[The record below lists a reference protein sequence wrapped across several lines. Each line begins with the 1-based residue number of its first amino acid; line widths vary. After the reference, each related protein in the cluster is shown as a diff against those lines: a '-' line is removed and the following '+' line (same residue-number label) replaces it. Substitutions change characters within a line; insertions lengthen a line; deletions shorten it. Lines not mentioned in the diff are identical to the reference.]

1 MEKKHTLPSIEGAK
15 STIKDELKQAE
26 KAAKSKNSKTKQVET
41 AKVTNTATPVTINNE
56 YTFLDRIKEKTKET
70 AKSLPS
76 TIKQAPT
83 TINQKTGIGAG
94 IQSLSTK
101 FVTKTADGIV
111 SDLPPF
117 FRDMGFIKKT
127 PELLDSLT
135 SKATQI
141 LVASKKNKPKDNK
154 AKEENTNKNSEQ
166 SGIVDEISN
175 TIEFLKAITDNTSD
189 IEDTLDSIL
198 ANTPYGS
205 KSNVPAPVV
214 SAGASAAADATK
226 SRLER
231 MNNRAGSTIDNPP
244 IGTPT
249 DPITVEIKDNKPKIE
264 SKKDKDKDKE
274 SLLGRLFKFLL
285 KGLFAGLLKFGGLL
299 KTLLSKL
306 FGKLGLGKLLGV
318 LAGKLGASKLAEK
331 TSNLFD
337 RGKGKGNADKPDLDL
352 DKNRAKDKPK
362 IESEPNKKTNNTPD
376 IDKNNKSK
384 IEPEKGKPGKSDLS
398 IDKDNVDLDSSNK
411 AAKETS
417 SKVTKEASKGATK
430 QAEKQLAKTG
440 GKQAAKTAAKV
451 GGKFAL
457 KRGISTLLGGVGGTL
472 GSIIPGAGTVAGA
485 IGGAVLGEVVG
496 EGLWQLGEYVYD
508 KVAGDSEQDSENA
521 EKENASK
528 IEETTK
534 QELEKQEKQNPLGEK
549 SKPTSDKIEKTEEKP
564 ATENYVDTKIQE
576 IQQQNTSESASSP
589 LKENTSHIKTS
600 SILTETQSQ
609 DNTGIVAQAI
619 NNPRAALP
627 IQTDNAVKTR
637 TKINEEKQKAAQIVA
652 PNSITINNN
661 STNTNNNNSQTVIQ
675 MNDPQSRAINGS
687 NTW

>member
-26 KAAKSKNSKTKQVET
+26 KATKSKNSKTKQVET
-41 AKVTNTATPVTINNE
+41 AKVANTATPVTINNE
-56 YTFLDRIKEKTKET
+56 YTFLDRIKEKAKET
-70 AKSLPS
+70 TKSFPS

-101 FVTKTADGIV
+101 FVTNTADEIV

-135 SKATQI
+135 SKATQF
-141 LVASKKNKPKDNK
+141 LVASEKNKPKDNK
-154 AKEENTNKNSEQ
+154 SKEENTNKNPEQ
-166 SGIVDEISN
+166 SDITDRISN

-198 ANTPYGS
+198 ANTPYGP

-264 SKKDKDKDKE
+264 SKNDKDKDKG

-285 KGLFAGLLKFGGLL
+285 KGLFAGLLKFGELL

-306 FGKLGLGKLLGV
+306 FGELGLGKLLGV
-318 LAGKLGASKLAEK
+318 LAGKLGAGKLAEK
-331 TSNLFD
+331 ASNLFD
-337 RGKGKGNADKPDLDL
+337 RGKGKGKADKPDLDL
-352 DKNRAKDKPK
+352 DKNRVKDKPK
-362 IESEPNKKTNNTPD
+362 IESEPNKKSNNTPD

-384 IEPEKGKPGKSDLS
+384 IEPEKGKPGKSDLNL
-398 IDKDNVDLDSSNK
+398 DKDNIDLDSSNK
-411 AAKETS
+411 VAKETS
-417 SKVTKEASKGATK
+417 SKVTKEASK

-440 GKQAAKTAAKV
+440 GKQAAKTAAKI

-508 KVAGDSEQDSENA
+508 KVAGDSEQESENA

-528 IEETTK
+528 IEEITK
-534 QELEKQEKQNPLGEK
+534 QELEKQEKKNPLGENT
-549 SKPTSDKIEKTEEKP
+549 KPTSDKIEKTEEKP

-576 IQQQNTSESASSP
+576 IQQQNTSESASSL

-637 TKINEEKQKAAQIVA
+637 TKINEEKQKAAQVVA